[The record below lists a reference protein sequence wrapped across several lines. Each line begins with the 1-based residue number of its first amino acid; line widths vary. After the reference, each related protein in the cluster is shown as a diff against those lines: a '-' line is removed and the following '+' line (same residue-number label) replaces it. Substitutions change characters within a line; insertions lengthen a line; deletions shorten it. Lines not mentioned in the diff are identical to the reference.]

1 RVVSADGYSEAAT
14 TEELTQ
20 LLADE
25 SVAKIRL
32 TQPLTLDRELEI
44 KRDIVIDFGG
54 LAHNFGT
61 HHIYINETP
70 QSIEFQNFKGTAA
83 HPGGLIP
90 NIDGNAIIIAYMSD
104 FWGNRYHFTGEI
116 KFTGTLDLYDGSKL
130 GLIYAPRAT
139 VTLDGVSG
147 VLDVQPVKEGMNAAP
162 GKAYF

>member
-1 RVVSADGYSEAAT
+1 MLNKRLIAVKRRGIELFRRMGTAEAAT

-44 KRDIVIDFGG
+44 KRDIVIDFVG

-70 QSIEFQNFKGTAA
+70 QSIEFRILKERQ
-83 HPGGLIP
+83 LIQV
-90 NIDGNAIIIAYMSD
+90 G
-104 FWGNRYHFTGEI
+104 
-116 KFTGTLDLYDGSKL
+116 
-130 GLIYAPRAT
+130 
-139 VTLDGVSG
+139 
-147 VLDVQPVKEGMNAAP
+147 
-162 GKAYF
+162 

>member
-1 RVVSADGYSEAAT
+1 MGTAKAAT

-32 TQPLTLDRELEI
+32 TQPLTLDRNWRS

-70 QSIEFQNFKGTAA
+70 SVDRVSRILKERQ
-83 HPGGLIP
+83 LIQV
-90 NIDGNAIIIAYMSD
+90 G
-104 FWGNRYHFTGEI
+104 
-116 KFTGTLDLYDGSKL
+116 
-130 GLIYAPRAT
+130 
-139 VTLDGVSG
+139 
-147 VLDVQPVKEGMNAAP
+147 
-162 GKAYF
+162 